1 MSGTGA
7 KGVSA
12 KTITD
17 EKNLSIAS
25 RMSRYA
31 RASRPCIMKQ
41 LLPGIWQWSW
51 FSEEKQ
57 IDFNGLFLAVGEHK
71 ILIDP
76 PPMTGEASSVVL
88 RNGPVDYIIVT
99 NRDHARE
106 AARYQNEFR
115 CQLQVPDAD
124 APQMDLKPTKTFKDG
139 ELLTG
144 GIWAIRLKDQK
155 SPGESALFIQQ
166 GKGVLIVGD
175 ALIGKPAGS
184 VSLLAAEKYADV
196 GKAQEGLRRLLKY
209 NFDSVLVGDGA
220 SILTGAKQTVEQ
232 LLQLSS

>member
-1 MSGTGA
+1 M
-7 KGVSA
+7 
-12 KTITD
+12 
-17 EKNLSIAS
+17 KN
-25 RMSRYA
+25 
-31 RASRPCIMKQ
+31 

-57 IDFNGLFLAVGEHK
+57 IDFNGLFLTVGEHK

-76 PPMTGEASSVVL
+76 PSMTGDATSVIL

-106 AARYQNEFR
+106 AAKYQDEFR

-144 GIWAIRLKDQK
+144 GIWVIQLKDQK

-175 ALIGKPAGS
+175 ALIGKPSGS
-184 VSLLAAEKYADV
+184 LSLLSAEKYADA
-196 GKAQEGLRRLLKY
+196 GKAREGLRRLLKY
-209 NFDSVLVGDGA
+209 NFDSLLVGDGV
-220 SILTGAKQTVEQ
+220 SILTGAKQVVERV
-232 LLQLSS
+232 LQPAS

>member
-1 MSGTGA
+1 
-7 KGVSA
+7 
-12 KTITD
+12 
-17 EKNLSIAS
+17 
-25 RMSRYA
+25 
-31 RASRPCIMKQ
+31 MKQ

-57 IDFNGLFLAVGEHK
+57 LDFNGLFLTVGEHK

-76 PPMTGEASSVVL
+76 PPMKGEASSVIL

-106 AARYQNEFR
+106 AAKYQNEFL

-124 APQMDLKPTKTFKDG
+124 ALQMDLKPTKTFKDG

-144 GIWAIRLKDQK
+144 GIWAIHLKDQK
-155 SPGESALFIQQ
+155 SPGESALFIPQ

-175 ALIGKPAGS
+175 ALIVKPAGS
-184 VSLLAAEKYADV
+184 VRFLPAEKYADV
-196 GKAQEGLRRLLKY
+196 TKAHEGLRRLLKY
-209 NFDSVLVGDGA
+209 NFDSLLVGDGV
-220 SILTGAKQTVEQ
+220 SILTGAKQAVEF
-232 LLQLSS
+232 SW